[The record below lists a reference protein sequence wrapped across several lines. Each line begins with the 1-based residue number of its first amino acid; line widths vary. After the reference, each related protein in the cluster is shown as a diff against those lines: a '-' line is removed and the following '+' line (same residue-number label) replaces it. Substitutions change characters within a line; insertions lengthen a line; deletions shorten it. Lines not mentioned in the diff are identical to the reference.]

1 MMKKFF
7 ALVLMLMTLLIS
19 STTFAFSVFHPADG
33 IYSLQPQCAPGK
45 ELSVEN
51 HGTNWGANVIIDNIN
66 SGWRKWKIQ
75 RIEGSDFYSIIAVH
89 SNLALDVANARAEDG
104 VNIATWPFLNDKQ
117 NRFRFLDAGNGY
129 YVIQADIGGN
139 FVVDVFNRE
148 NRAGTNVWSYG
159 FNGTPAQLWRLV
171 KVQNLSTFQSYSKK
185 ATQKVTAYVMPNLQA
200 RSGNEY
206 VSAGDNVTVLREE
219 GNAYLVRYPVRNDT
233 KTRWVDK
240 REIFKGSYDRIVM
253 QSTHDPQGRI
263 EQVDSPSPG
272 VLHVRGTAHDPDN
285 HLGSTRLHVYVGGN
299 TGSGAPGYEIR
310 TDGNSRIFDDTRKVD
325 RTGKQHVYIYALND
339 YGSGNNVEIWNGYV
353 NIQGNNPTPN
363 GYLWPIKSPTYD
375 NYTINTLYYYSDKH
389 YDKTKNIYRYEHSTW
404 YERYTGGNFYSID
417 VKAAMNTEVVAVANG
432 TVIKCEDRSNG
443 EAKYVKIKHD
453 STESLYAH
461 LNRIDVR
468 EGQAVSAGQVIGLSG
483 DTGAKGAPHLHF
495 EFSNMNAFK
504 YYRDKYPLHYRV
516 WIRNAYNNVKNSIGE
531 NNRKE
536 FEEAINWINAHGGF
550 IN

>member
-240 REIFKGSYDRIVM
+240 REIFKGSNDRIVM

-299 TGSGAPGYEIR
+299 AGSGAPGYEIR

-353 NIQGNNPTPN
+353 NIQGNTPIPSTKLQSLINEWEGKTWSNHYYSPN
-363 GYLWPIKSPTYD
+363 GIECKEFAAFVYNKLYGLTYSDVGSTNGNKYTLNYNSNRIGCRASQSNLTTSNVRTLYQNAQPGDFIQMRRNHGGAHSAILVSKDDNGVTWFEANTDGANGIRKYRYTYD
-375 NYTINTLYYYSDKH
+375 ELVNGVRKGNKVYWVNVAMSIYY
-389 YDKTKNIYRYEHSTW
+389 
-404 YERYTGGNFYSID
+404 
-417 VKAAMNTEVVAVANG
+417 
-432 TVIKCEDRSNG
+432 
-443 EAKYVKIKHD
+443 AK
-453 STESLYAH
+453 
-461 LNRIDVR
+461 
-468 EGQAVSAGQVIGLSG
+468 
-483 DTGAKGAPHLHF
+483 
-495 EFSNMNAFK
+495 
-504 YYRDKYPLHYRV
+504 
-516 WIRNAYNNVKNSIGE
+516 
-531 NNRKE
+531 
-536 FEEAINWINAHGGF
+536 
-550 IN
+550 